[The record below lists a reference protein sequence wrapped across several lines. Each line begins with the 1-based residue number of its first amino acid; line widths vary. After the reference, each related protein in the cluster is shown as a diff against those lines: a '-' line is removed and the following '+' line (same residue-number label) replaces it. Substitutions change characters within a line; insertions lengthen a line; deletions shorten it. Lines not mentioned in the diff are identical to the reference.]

1 MEEQQS
7 LPTCVVITH
16 CFYHIHITL
25 EQSEKQ
31 LTKGVTMVVNTDMP
45 ETVEW
50 QGKKVPVWSMQT
62 IDYGR
67 LLSQDTAEVEKVL
80 NACLEEGYF
89 YLDLQGIDGRRMLAD
104 QQETL
109 KLMNRFFEMPIE
121 AKNEFGLISSHLG
134 YEPVGSRTGARAGS
148 KDGYEMLKVSR
159 DEIQRDSP
167 KIPNAI
173 KTSGDL
179 AILENSIGSCNT
191 ITKVILSALSTGM
204 NLTGA
209 SRFEMSHRNE
219 KPSTTTLSMMH
230 YLPSEALDENSMG
243 HQKHTDISSL
253 TLLFSEQWGLQIRP
267 PGTCGAREM
276 GFVAPKP
283 GCAFVHVGDSL
294 RFASGMKMQSCIH
307 RVVPFNPSEHRY
319 SIAYFL
325 RAEDDTMFQDS
336 EGRYITAGQW
346 HDEKFKAFTDP
357 ELWQAMAP
365 KSMILG
371 GMKEDGEDE
380 PVAEERVAVPVGAA
394 AAPVAAPL
402 VVSAHA

>member
-1 MEEQQS
+1 
-7 LPTCVVITH
+7 
-16 CFYHIHITL
+16 
-25 EQSEKQ
+25 
-31 LTKGVTMVVNTDMP
+31 MVVNTDMP

-50 QGKKVPVWSMQT
+50 QGKQVPVWPMQT

-67 LLSQDTAEVEKVL
+67 LLSQDTAEIEKVL

-89 YLDLQGIDGRRMLAD
+89 YLDLKGIDGRRMLAD
-104 QQETL
+104 QKETL
-109 KLMNRFFEMPIE
+109 DLMHRFFEMPIE

-173 KTSGDL
+173 KTSSDMK
-179 AILENSIGSCNT
+179 ILENSIGSCNT

-219 KPSTTTLSMMH
+219 RPSTTTLSMMH
-230 YLPSEALDENSMG
+230 YLPSDSLDENSMG

-267 PGTCGAREM
+267 PGVCGAREM

-307 RVVPFNPSEHRY
+307 RVVPFDPSEHRY

-336 EGRYITAGQW
+336 EGRFITAGQW

-380 PVAEERVAVPVGAA
+380 PVAKEAPV
-394 AAPVAAPL
+394 PVAAALAVAPE
-402 VVSAHA
+402 VSAQA